1 MNYIV
6 RDGEAVIV
14 DEFTGRVMPGR
25 RWSDGQH
32 QAIEAKEA
40 LPIQAET
47 QTLASITYQNF
58 FLLYPRLAG
67 MTGTAKTEEVEFEKT
82 YKLETT
88 IVPTNRVRARQ
99 DWADQ
104 VYKTETA
111 KWRAV
116 ANETVEIHKKG
127 RPVLV
132 GTTSVEKSELLSSL
146 LADQEIP
153 HNLLNAKPE
162 NVERESEIV
171 AQAGRAGAVTIAT
184 NMAGRGT
191 DIILGGNSD
200 YMARLKLR
208 EVLLGR
214 LVKPEEDHKV
224 PMPLQRNT
232 SVAGFADA
240 AVPTLPRS
248 GESLYPCSLTDD
260 TDQVLGQLA
269 RDLVKAWGD
278 RALSVIEL
286 EERIATAAEK
296 APTEDPQIQ
305 ALRGAILRVKAEYD
319 AVVKQEE
326 SRVREAGGLHVIG
339 TERHE
344 SRRVDNQLRGRAG
357 RQGDPGSTRFFLS
370 LGDNLLRIFG
380 ATASPA

>member
-1 MNYIV
+1 MPSSVLPKWARTASIPKGDYEVDEKQRSCTLTDEGFAKAEQMLGVQDLFNPQDPWAHYITNALKAKELFVKDVNYIV

-116 ANETVEIHKKG
+116 ANETAEIHKNG

-146 LADQEIP
+146 LAEQEIP

-214 LVKPEEDHKV
+214 LGETGGRSQAARAPAAQCCPAASLMLLPHAA
-224 PMPLQRNT
+224 PQR
-232 SVAGFADA
+232 
-240 AVPTLPRS
+240 
-248 GESLYPCSLTDD
+248 
-260 TDQVLGQLA
+260 
-269 RDLVKAWGD
+269 
-278 RALSVIEL
+278 
-286 EERIATAAEK
+286 
-296 APTEDPQIQ
+296 
-305 ALRGAILRVKAEYD
+305 
-319 AVVKQEE
+319 
-326 SRVREAGGLHVIG
+326 RE
-339 TERHE
+339 
-344 SRRVDNQLRGRAG
+344 
-357 RQGDPGSTRFFLS
+357 PLS
-370 LGDNLLRIFG
+370 LPPHRRHRSRPSASWPVIWSRPG
-380 ATASPA
+380 ATVPSR

>member
-1 MNYIV
+1 
-6 RDGEAVIV
+6 
-14 DEFTGRVMPGR
+14 
-25 RWSDGQH
+25 
-32 QAIEAKEA
+32 
-40 LPIQAET
+40 
-47 QTLASITYQNF
+47 
-58 FLLYPRLAG
+58 

-104 VYKTETA
+104 VYKTEAA

-116 ANETVEIHKKG
+116 ANETAEIHKKG

-146 LADQEIP
+146 LAEQEIP

-214 LVKPEEDHKV
+214 LVKPEDDHK
-224 PMPLQRNT
+224 PPFRFN
-232 SVAGFADA
+232 
-240 AVPTLPRS
+240 AVRLLA
-248 GESLYPCSLTDD
+248 SLMRLF
-260 TDQVLGQLA
+260 LHQLA
-269 RDLVKAWGD
+269 PAKAFTPASSPMTRTRPSVSWLVISSKHGVTG
-278 RALSVIEL
+278 RSV
-286 EERIATAAEK
+286 
-296 APTEDPQIQ
+296 
-305 ALRGAILRVKAEYD
+305 
-319 AVVKQEE
+319 
-326 SRVREAGGLHVIG
+326 
-339 TERHE
+339 
-344 SRRVDNQLRGRAG
+344 
-357 RQGDPGSTRFFLS
+357 
-370 LGDNLLRIFG
+370 
-380 ATASPA
+380 

>member
-1 MNYIV
+1 
-6 RDGEAVIV
+6 
-14 DEFTGRVMPGR
+14 
-25 RWSDGQH
+25 
-32 QAIEAKEA
+32 
-40 LPIQAET
+40 
-47 QTLASITYQNF
+47 
-58 FLLYPRLAG
+58 

-104 VYKTETA
+104 VYKTEAA

-116 ANETVEIHKKG
+116 ANETAAIHSQG

-146 LADQEIP
+146 LEDQNIP

-208 EVLLGR
+208 EVLLPR
-214 LVKPEEDHKV
+214 LVSRKTEPTKCFSRSATKSQGFRRLRLLSR
-224 PMPLQRNT
+224 P
-232 SVAGFADA
+232 VALAHSTHA
-240 AVPTLPRS
+240 CSPIHRS
-248 GESLYPCSLTDD
+248 GSRAIGSGTG
-260 TDQVLGQLA
+260 QVM
-269 RDLVKAWGD
+269 
-278 RALSVIEL
+278 
-286 EERIATAAEK
+286 
-296 APTEDPQIQ
+296 
-305 ALRGAILRVKAEYD
+305 
-319 AVVKQEE
+319 
-326 SRVREAGGLHVIG
+326 
-339 TERHE
+339 
-344 SRRVDNQLRGRAG
+344 GR
-357 RQGDPGSTRFFLS
+357 P
-370 LGDNLLRIFG
+370 IFRCY
-380 ATASPA
+380 

>member
-1 MNYIV
+1 M
-6 RDGEAVIV
+6 
-14 DEFTGRVMPGR
+14 
-25 RWSDGQH
+25 
-32 QAIEAKEA
+32 
-40 LPIQAET
+40 
-47 QTLASITYQNF
+47 
-58 FLLYPRLAG
+58 
-67 MTGTAKTEEVEFEKT
+67 
-82 YKLETT
+82 
-88 IVPTNRVRARQ
+88 RARQ

-208 EVLLGR
+208 G
-214 LVKPEEDHKV
+214 
-224 PMPLQRNT
+224 
-232 SVAGFADA
+232 G
-240 AVPTLPRS
+240 
-248 GESLYPCSLTDD
+248 
-260 TDQVLGQLA
+260 
-269 RDLVKAWGD
+269 
-278 RALSVIEL
+278 
-286 EERIATAAEK
+286 
-296 APTEDPQIQ
+296 
-305 ALRGAILRVKAEYD
+305 
-319 AVVKQEE
+319 VVGPPG
-326 SRVREAGGLHVIG
+326 EAGGRSQGSDAVAAQYL
-339 TERHE
+339 
-344 SRRVDNQLRGRAG
+344 SGR
-357 RQGDPGSTRFFLS
+357 FC
-370 LGDNLLRIFG
+370 
-380 ATASPA
+380 